1 MTNCFGL
8 AIFGILQQFR
18 CNDLVTVIYSLQ
30 FIIMDTRLV
39 GLFCVVSV
47 VYLVNVVFASEL
59 NNDIVNLQHDT
70 KVSLNFLVSVT

>member
-1 MTNCFGL
+1 
-8 AIFGILQQFR
+8 
-18 CNDLVTVIYSLQ
+18 
-30 FIIMDTRLV
+30 MDTRLV

-59 NNDIVNLQHDT
+59 DNDIVNLQHDT